1 MENVYTP
8 TYEENFLQDAGY
20 SLIRA
25 DSGKRF
31 ANWLIDIITFYVLVF
46 LGSLGYL
53 MLTHDVDSLG
63 GGSGLGS
70 AGGLSSAGSLGSNS
84 GLGGS
89 TGSGFGLKVLS
100 LIMFVF
106 FNALVE
112 GFTRGKSLG
121 KFITGTRAVN
131 QDGSRIG
138 GFTAFVRSL
147 FRAIPFEPLSAL
159 GSPAFP
165 WHDKW
170 SDTYVIDEKL
180 SRLPD
185 A

>member
-1 MENVYTP
+1 MENAYTP
-8 TYEENFLQDAGY
+8 NYEENFLQDADY
-20 SLIRA
+20 SLIQA
-25 DSGKRF
+25 DTGKRL

-53 MLTHDVDSLG
+53 LVTRDADGFST
-63 GGSGLGS
+63 
-70 AGGLSSAGSLGSNS
+70 NS
-84 GLGGS
+84 
-89 TGSGFGLKVLS
+89 SGFGLKVLS
-100 LIMFVF
+100 VVAFIF

-121 KFITGTRAVN
+121 KLITGTRAVN

-138 GFTAFVRSL
+138 GLTAFVRSL

-159 GSPAFP
+159 GNPAFP
-165 WHDKW
+165 WHDRW

-180 SRLPD
+180 SRLP
-185 A
+185 AA